1 MSDQTTLALT
11 QDPRTFQV
19 VGLPT
24 LDRVKNERV
33 GELAKKLGRSSTEI
47 LVFGQAAQ
55 TAISGSADGMLQH
68 VRMRSTGYAG
78 ELLRQLEEQ
87 MQSLDPSMLREVR
100 GLLKSLPLVGRL
112 FGSLDQRIRT
122 FLQRFDAVE
131 GVLNGIKVRL
141 EEERIAAFQGIQQ
154 METLRNDADRYKD
167 ALQICIAAAALKLV
181 EFQEEYRQKQSAL
194 QGSVDSGE
202 LGNLQGL
209 WDLMELLHQ
218 RVYSLQMAL
227 SLAENTTHESRQV
240 EKVLTFSANALQE
253 AATLGLTAWKQKLTV
268 AINLLRARN
277 QLEAAQ
283 QFRLLTDQLVR
294 GNTKMLAD
302 MTTKIG
308 EMQQRAFVA
317 ADAIVQA
324 NDSLGKIIA
333 TARQKDVEAQ
343 RAREAMLALVQES
356 QKRLAESLRGAQLE
370 HVPTASSAPRQIG
383 PVDLAAGLVK

>member
-78 ELLRQLEEQ
+78 ELLRQLEGQ

-141 EEERIAAFQGIQQ
+141 A
-154 METLRNDADRYKD
+154 
-167 ALQICIAAAALKLV
+167 

-324 NDSLGKIIA
+324 NDSLAKIIA

-370 HVPTASSAPRQIG
+370 HVPTASSAPHQIG

>member
-1 MSDQTTLALT
+1 MSDQTSLALT

-33 GELAKKLGRSSTEI
+33 SELAKKLGRSSTEI

-78 ELLRQLEEQ
+78 ELLRQLEQQ

-141 EEERIAAFQGIQQ
+141 EGERIAAFQGIQQ

-167 ALQICIAAAALKLV
+167 ALQICIAAAALKLA
-181 EFQEEYRQKQSAL
+181 EFQEEYRQKQGAL
-194 QGSVDSGE
+194 CQGRSTPANWATSKASG
-202 LGNLQGL
+202 
-209 WDLMELLHQ
+209 
-218 RVYSLQMAL
+218 
-227 SLAENTTHESRQV
+227 T
-240 EKVLTFSANALQE
+240 
-253 AATLGLTAWKQKLTV
+253 
-268 AINLLRARN
+268 
-277 QLEAAQ
+277 
-283 QFRLLTDQLVR
+283 
-294 GNTKMLAD
+294 
-302 MTTKIG
+302 
-308 EMQQRAFVA
+308 
-317 ADAIVQA
+317 
-324 NDSLGKIIA
+324 
-333 TARQKDVEAQ
+333 
-343 RAREAMLALVQES
+343 
-356 QKRLAESLRGAQLE
+356 
-370 HVPTASSAPRQIG
+370 
-383 PVDLAAGLVK
+383 